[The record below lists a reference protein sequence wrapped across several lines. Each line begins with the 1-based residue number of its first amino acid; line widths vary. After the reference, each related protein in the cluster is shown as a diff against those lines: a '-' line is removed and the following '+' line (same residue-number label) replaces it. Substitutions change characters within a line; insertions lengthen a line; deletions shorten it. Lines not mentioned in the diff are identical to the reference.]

1 MSLLSIKM
9 VVYNGLHMETHAR
22 SIAKT
27 ISYRILGSGITA
39 LLCFAVSGKAALSL
53 GAGGVDLVIK
63 LWLYFLHERVW
74 ARINFGRG
82 KPPEYE
88 I

>member
-1 MSLLSIKM
+1 MD
-9 VVYNGLHMETHAR
+9 THAR

-27 ISYRILGSGITA
+27 ISYRLLGSAVTA
-39 LLCFAVSGKAALSL
+39 IIFYILTGQGTLSL
-53 GAGGVDLVIK
+53 GAGGLDMVLKLVA
-63 LWLYFLHERVW
+63 YFVHERIW
-74 ARINFGRG
+74 DRISFGRS